1 MNLRSIR
8 KFFAVIFLIVA
19 GFNAK
24 AQPTSGKVIDQV
36 VGVVGNKIVMLSD
49 LDAQYQQYLAQGNY
63 ASDAVRCQVLDQLM
77 LTKLLVHYANIDS
90 VEVSDG
96 QVDGELEKRI
106 AYFTEQFDGSTE
118 KLEEYYQK
126 SVPEIKDEFRPLIK
140 EQLQAQAM
148 QSKITG
154 KAAASPADVKDYY
167 NSIPKDSLPLISSEI
182 EYAEIA
188 FKINISKAEKERV
201 KERINEI
208 RERILKGE
216 DFSTLAVLY
225 SQDNGSAKAGGELGY
240 VPRGQYV
247 PEFEAA
253 AFKLKKGEISEVV
266 ETKFGYHI
274 IQMIDR
280 RGEQINVRHIL
291 IKPDLGNEDLLKTKA
306 HADSVAY
313 MVRDKQ
319 ISFEDA
325 ASKYSDDADTKASGG
340 NVVNP
345 QSGNTRFETSQVD
358 AMVFFQLD
366 KMKEGEISNPS
377 LVTTK
382 DGTQAYKIFMLK
394 KRSKPH
400 VANLTDDYQRIQQAA
415 MQTKQS
421 RLMDD
426 WVLRK
431 RKSTYIRLSD
441 DFNTCTDLKKWI
453 N

>member
-1 MNLRSIR
+1 MNL
-8 KFFAVIFLIVA
+8 KFIHKLFATAILSLSVFIA
-19 GFNAK
+19 CH
-24 AQPTSGKVIDQV
+24 AQPSNNVIDQV

-63 ASDAVRCQVLDQLM
+63 ANNEIKCQVLDQLL
-77 LTKLLVHYANIDS
+77 LTRLLVHYATVDS
-90 VEVSDG
+90 VDVSEG

-106 AYFTEQFDGSTE
+106 AYFTEQFGGSTE

-126 SVPEIKDEFRPLIK
+126 SIPEIKDEFRPLIK

-154 KAAASPADVKDYY
+154 KAAASPADVKDYF
-167 NSIPKDSLPLISSEI
+167 NSIPKDSLPLINSEI

-188 FKINISKAEKERV
+188 FTITISKQEKERV
-201 KERINEI
+201 KQRITEI
-208 RERILKGE
+208 RERVLKGE
-216 DFSTLAVLY
+216 DFSTLAILY
-225 SQDNGSAKAGGELGY
+225 SQDNGSAKQGGELGF
-240 VPRGQYV
+240 VPRGQLV
-247 PEFEAA
+247 PEFEAV
-253 AFKLKKGEISEVV
+253 AFKLQKGEISQVV

-274 IQMIDR
+274 IQLIDR

-291 IKPDLGNEDLLKTKA
+291 LKPDLGSEDLLKTKE

-313 MVRDKQ
+313 MIRDKQ

-325 ASKYSDDADTKASGG
+325 AAKYSNDVDTKSSGG

-345 QSGNTRFETSQVD
+345 QSGNTRFETNQVD

-382 DGTQAYKIFMLK
+382 EGTQAYKIFMLK

-415 MQTKQS
+415 MQNRQVK
-421 RLMDD
+421 LLDE
-426 WVLRK
+426 WIARK
-431 RKSTYIRLSD
+431 RKTTYIRLSP
-441 DFNTCTDLKKWI
+441 DFNGCADLKKWV